1 MESTPSESPHRV
13 SFSGSRLIRWGVI
26 VLILTVL
33 ASLLLPPVSTPR
45 WFENELRLKNNLKM
59 VGLALQNYHDTYG
72 SFPPSYVVDSDGQP
86 LYSWRVL
93 VLPFMEESELYDQ
106 FHLDEPWSSEHNQ
119 SLLAKIPQVYQSP
132 YLPFDEQSHG
142 MTPIR
147 GIVDEHEWRT
157 ILRPK
162 NGIALDEIPDGVG
175 STGLAIADPAHL
187 VAWTKPE
194 DIDPLALL
202 VLGDLDVTTLNGV
215 MVVDGDF
222 RVHFFD
228 QDNWRDLVGLVYFDD
243 GRTAEE
249 AR

>member
-1 MESTPSESPHRV
+1 MEY
-13 SFSGSRLIRWGVI
+13 GVI
-26 VLILTVL
+26 VLILAGL
-33 ASLLLPPVSTPR
+33 AYLLLPSVSTPR
-45 WFENELRLKNNLKM
+45 WIANEFELRHNLKM

-119 SLLAKIPQVYQSP
+119 SLMAKIPQTYQSP
-132 YLPFDEQSHG
+132 YVPFKEKSDG

-157 ILRPK
+157 ILRPRS
-162 NGIALDEIPDGVG
+162 GIALDEIPDGVG
-175 STGLAIADPAHL
+175 NTGLAVADPAHL
-187 VAWTKPE
+187 VEWTKPE

-215 MVVDGDF
+215 MVVDEEG
-222 RVHFFD
+222 RVHQFD
-228 QDNWRDLVGLVYFDD
+228 QNNWRDLVGLVYFDD
-243 GRTAEE
+243 GRILEE